1 MKYVSTR
8 GGMQAQGFA
17 DILLEGLAP
26 DGGLAIPQELP
37 KVSAAMLE
45 SWRAL
50 PYHALAAEVLG
61 LFVSDIGRA
70 DLQAMTRAAY
80 CKESFKTEAIVPLK

>member
-8 GGMQAQGFA
+8 GGMDAQGFA

-37 KVSAAMLE
+37 KVSVATL
-45 SWRAL
+45 
-50 PYHALAAEVLG
+50 
-61 LFVSDIGRA
+61 
-70 DLQAMTRAAY
+70 
-80 CKESFKTEAIVPLK
+80 

>member
-8 GGMQAQGFA
+8 GGMDAQGFA

-37 KVSAAMLE
+37 KVSVATLE
-45 SWRAL
+45 SWRTL

-61 LFVSDIGRA
+61 LFVSDIERV
-70 DLQAMTRAAY
+70 DLQSMTRVAY
-80 CKESFKTEAIVPLK
+80 CKE

>member
-37 KVSAAMLE
+37 NVSSAMLE

-50 PYHALAAEVLG
+50 PYHA
-61 LFVSDIGRA
+61 
-70 DLQAMTRAAY
+70 
-80 CKESFKTEAIVPLK
+80 